1 MKNLFTKHNLFV
13 TISAI
18 LYVIIFYNG
27 FSSLAWVCL
36 VPLIY
41 GMSHS
46 GKHSLF
52 RAGLL
57 YGTIVGIATFY
68 PFPKI
73 ISSFAGDASILGWLF
88 SLGAIFISALFF
100 GGVLFL
106 FSLLKKEKYPSWV
119 NAILLATLW
128 SLSEWVLAY
137 IFDGMPWFGFQ
148 MGNLLVSNLY
158 FIQLAEWGG
167 LYLLSFLVVFVNA
180 WAGLLLVKSGVKQ
193 LWKPAAFFAC
203 YFACCFLLFKHAEGL
218 NESNESKTV
227 SVAIMCEN
235 TAPEEKWNNNNGPQ
249 MVKNLLAL
257 NQQAN
262 ALKPDVVIWT
272 ESAVPWT
279 YKPDDAFVQEV
290 VKNARS
296 ANTIQILGINSV
308 YDSNAVYNSAYC
320 ILPDGK
326 VSGRY
331 DKRFLLSLA
340 EKPISFFLL
349 PFLNSTD
356 GFYAR
361 EGSSAMPLPT
371 SKGNIGVLICNEAF
385 VAASAIDMV
394 RNGADYLV
402 NISNDGWFSEVSF
415 MKDFHFNSAR
425 LRAVEVRRDIA
436 VNSNLGISGKIAA
449 TGIITDSKQSDKGFV
464 AKMVLEKNN
473 YRTLISK
480 IPNFMLIVLSILT
493 VIFASLRFLFK

>member
-1 MKNLFTKHNLFV
+1 MKHLFTKHNLFII
-13 TISAI
+13 ISAI
-18 LYVIIFYNG
+18 LYVIVFYNG
-27 FSSLAWVCL
+27 FSLLAWISL
-36 VPLIY
+36 IPLIY
-41 GMSHS
+41 GMNRS

-57 YGTIVGIATFY
+57 YGTIVGIGGFY

-73 ISSFAGDASILGWLF
+73 ISNFVGGASTLGWLF
-88 SLGAIFISALFF
+88 SLGAILISALFF
-100 GGVLFL
+100 GGILFL
-106 FSLLKKEKYPSWV
+106 FSLLKKERYPAWA
-119 NAILLATLW
+119 NAVLLASIW
-128 SLSEWVLAY
+128 SLSEWVLSSV
-137 IFDGMPWFGFQ
+137 FDGMPWFGFQ
-148 MGNLLVSNLY
+148 MGNLLISNLY
-158 FIQLAEWGG
+158 FIQPAEWGG

-180 WAGLLLVKSGVKQ
+180 WAGLLLVKSGIKK

-218 NESNESKTV
+218 NAGIKPETV

-249 MVKNLLAL
+249 MVKHLLAL

-262 ALKPDVVIWT
+262 ALKPDVVLWT

-279 YKPDDAFVQEV
+279 YKPDDAFVQQV
-290 VKNARS
+290 SRNGHA
-296 ANTIQILGINSV
+296 ANTIQILGINSD
-308 YDSNAVYNSAYC
+308 YDSNSVYNSAYC

-340 EKPISFFLL
+340 EKPMSFFTL

-356 GFYAR
+356 GFYAKA
-361 EGSSAMPLPT
+361 GSSSIPLPT
-371 SKGNIGVLICNEAF
+371 PKGRIGVLICNEAF
-385 VAASAIDMV
+385 VAASAVDMV

-449 TGIITDSKQSDKGFV
+449 TGVIADSKQSDEGLVVKV
-464 AKMVLEKNN
+464 VLENNN

-480 IPNFMLIVLSILT
+480 IPNFMLVVLVSLVILF
-493 VIFASLRFLFK
+493 ISLRFFK